1 MIIGHVLAAI
11 KKALFNMVGAMEDA
25 RQLRRTMSQQYA
37 TME

>member
-1 MIIGHVLAAI
+1 MIIVHVLAAL
-11 KKALFNMVGAMEDA
+11 KKVLFNMFGAIEDA